1 MARILIVDDS
11 SFQRRM
17 IRTVV
22 EAEGYEV
29 LEADGG
35 RHGVEMAT
43 THRPDCM
50 LIDLVMPEV
59 DGLAVLER
67 LRDQRLKIP
76 VIVLTADIGEK
87 QSQQCLELGA
97 VAVISKPLKTD
108 EFRHALNKVF
118 DHKQEAA

>member
-22 EAEGYEV
+22 EAERYEV

-35 RHGVEMAT
+35 RQGVEMAT

>member
-22 EAEGYEV
+22 EAAGYEV
-29 LEADGG
+29 VEADGG
-35 RHGVEMAT
+35 HRGVEMAA

-67 LRDQRLKIP
+67 LNQQELKIP
-76 VIVLTADIGEK
+76 VIVLTADTGEK

-97 VAVISKPLKTD
+97 VAVISKPLRAD
-108 EFRHALNKVF
+108 EFHQALKKVF
-118 DHKQEAA
+118 DRRQETA